1 MGFIEDFDVSPWR
14 ARDEHRALLAISE
27 GHLDALAEAGT
38 VCDYY
43 GAAEA
48 EHEFQLDH
56 VVFKVL
62 EDPEDDYRSSLGAV
76 IYGDPNDAKGIMFRR
91 PIARVRVVKGEFTLE
106 DDGGYSEELKGYQL
120 IDADTGHVWLRF
132 GTENWNDYYPCFIF
146 THRPAPG
153 PLVDIMPGD
162 DQ

>member
-1 MGFIEDFDVSPWR
+1 MGFIEDFDKSPWC
-14 ARDEHRALLAISE
+14 ALDKHRALLAISE
-27 GHLDALAEAGT
+27 GHLDGLAEAGT

-62 EDPEDDYRSSLGAV
+62 ENPEDGYRSSLGAV
-76 IYGDPNDAKGIMFRR
+76 IYGGPVDAKGIMFRR
-91 PIARVRVVKGEFTLE
+91 PIARVRVEKGDLTLE
-106 DDGGYSEELKGYQL
+106 DDADYPEEFKGYHL
-120 IDADTGHVWLRF
+120 VDADTGHVWLRF
-132 GTENWNDYYPCFIF
+132 GTEDWSDYYPCFIF

-153 PLVDIMPGD
+153 PLTDITPGVD
-162 DQ
+162 Q